1 MARITGLGGIFFKSR
16 DPTALAAWYAEHLG
30 LQVDD
35 WGGVR
40 FDEDEERAG
49 YTLWSA
55 FAADTTCFAPSTQPF
70 MVTTASTISTHC
82 WRNCALRAWRSTS
95 ASMKASSDASAGSWI
110 PTAPVSSCGSR
121 LPEASVEACAKAVRA
136 RQVMSVGVER
146 GHHMTRT
153 PQEFAAR
160 KKTEVA

>member
-16 DPTALAAWYAEHLG
+16 DPTALAAWYAQHLG

-55 FAADTTCFAPSTQPF
+55 FAADTTYFAPSTQPF
-70 MVTTASTISTHC
+70 MVNFRVDDLDALL
-82 WRNCALRAWRSTS
+82 AQLRA
-95 ASMKASSDASAGSWI
+95 A
-110 PTAPVSSCGSR
+110 
-121 LPEASVEACAKAVRA
+121 
-136 RQVMSVGVER
+136 GVEVDQR
-146 GHHMTRT
+146 IEESEFGRFGWIMDPDGTRVELWQPPT
-153 PQEFAAR
+153 
-160 KKTEVA
+160 